1 MTTQFS
7 VSEIIPLIQ
16 YSGWNMEYFMP
27 IQNEVTQRINAKLR
41 GENVDADMTPQ
52 DITIYE
58 RCIEKIA
65 GDALEVD
72 NIAKYSGIDPHPAQ
86 QLELGAILVS
96 SWGYDQ
102 TNVDFYVVVEM
113 TAKMVK
119 LLPMLKKS
127 CRNQAEGFSTMAGE
141 TRATKSIEF
150 RAEVVKRKISN
161 WIKVTE
167 CSHARLWDGKK
178 QYESWYH

>member
-1 MTTQFS
+1 MKKFT
-7 VSEIIPLIQ
+7 VEEIIALIQ

-27 IQNEVTQRINAKLR
+27 LQNEVTDRVNAKLR
-41 GENVDADMTPQ
+41 GENVDSEMTPH

-58 RCIEKIA
+58 RCAEKIA
-65 GDALEVD
+65 ADALELD

-86 QLELGAILVS
+86 KIEIGAIIVS

-119 LLPMLKKS
+119 LLPMDKEL
-127 CRNQAEGFSTMAGE
+127 CRNQTPGYSSMAGE
-141 TRATKSIEF
+141 VRATKGIKF
-150 RAEVVKRKISN
+150 RSEVMKRKLSD

-167 CSHARLWDGKK
+167 CSYARLWNGKK
-178 QYESWYH
+178 QYESWYA